1 MEEAPLYWKPPLPYG
16 PGHVSGLGQVAGVAK
31 GLAGTV
37 WVLHRGSRIWDATS
51 FEGAKN
57 DRITYKEPIGEAVV
71 VQMDQDTGAVASL
84 AHPKFFGVNL

>member
-1 MEEAPLYWKPPLPYG
+1 MEEAPLYWKPPPPYG